1 VPHSLHACWIAAAFA
16 FATSA
21 SVRAAPDDNR
31 DGFATTRNLSGVPKL
46 RSRRE
51 VVNRCGALTSAVRE
65 ALARLPQAADE
76 PAVVD
81 AVWQAEG
88 LGVLLWALDRIGLPP
103 YDLAFDHDRL
113 LAVALDGATL
123 RPAEEIEH
131 ARQTAR
137 LWHWRARSGTLHHEG
152 RFPLP
157 ERWKSFDQLVAATAM
172 RGHEQGLL
180 PRPLRGDFPAF
191 GTVYRELT
199 SEQRAEAESI
209 AWERHRALNWLCGL
223 GSSWDEVPTD
233 T

>member
-1 VPHSLHACWIAAAFA
+1 M
-16 FATSA
+16 
-21 SVRAAPDDNR
+21 
-31 DGFATTRNLSGVPKL
+31 PKL

-51 VVNRCGALTSAVRE
+51 VVGRCNAITALVRE
-65 ALARLPQAADE
+65 SLAQLPGAVDE

-88 LGVLLWALDRIGLPP
+88 LGVLLWALGRLGLPP

-113 LAVALDGATL
+113 LAASLDGATL
-123 RPAEEIEH
+123 RLETEIEH
-131 ARQTAR
+131 ARQSAR
-137 LWHWRARSGTLHHEG
+137 LWHWRARTSELQQEG
-152 RFPLP
+152 ALQLP
-157 ERWKSFDQLVAATAM
+157 ERWQSFEQLIAATAM

-191 GTVYRELT
+191 GTVYRDL
-199 SEQRAEAESI
+199 SPEQLAEAASI

-223 GSSWDEVPTD
+223 GTAGVAVPTD